1 MFGDVA
7 TTLLPLLATDT
18 VAATQEMTQ
27 AALMVVSFAVRGAGM
42 PAEAAEKLRA
52 AAELAP
58 QTPWGLRAAAALATS
73 FF

>member
-1 MFGDVA
+1 
-7 TTLLPLLATDT
+7 
-18 VAATQEMTQ
+18 MTQ

-58 QTPWGLRAAAALATS
+58 QTSWGLRAAAALATR